1 MTSWLDRQGWLDGAA
16 DALQP
21 AVKAVFGAPGGAR
34 GTPRSPAERSPAK
47 ITRPARRDVKNFLHG
62 TWLGHPLHPVLTDI
76 PLGAWTATLLLDA
89 LGDRRGRWGVAR
101 AADASLAL
109 GLAGALGSAVTGLTD
124 WSETDGRP
132 RRVGVA
138 HAALNVGATLL
149 FGGSLLCRGRGSR
162 GTGRGLAMAGYLA
175 ALAAAYLG
183 GELVY
188 HEQIGVD
195 HSSGRELPQKFTPV
209 LDESELGEGELKR
222 VLYKETP
229 LLLVRRGGR
238 IYSLAE
244 TCAHLGGP
252 LAQGKLEGDTVV
264 CPWHAS
270 RFSLQSGEVVDG
282 PSAFPQPCLQAR
294 TRNGKIEVRTARD

>member
-1 MTSWLDRQGWLDGAA
+1 MDLRGLTSWLDRESWLDGAA
-16 DALQP
+16 NLLQP
-21 AVKAVFGAPGGAR
+21 AVKGIFDALG
-34 GTPRSPAERSPAK
+34 
-47 ITRPARRDVKNFLHG
+47 PARRDVKNFLHG
-62 TWLGHPLHPVLTDI
+62 TWLGHPLHPVMTDI

-89 LGDRRGRWGVAR
+89 IGDRRGQSGVAR

-109 GLAGALGSAVTGLTD
+109 GLAGAVGSAVTGLTD
-124 WSETDGRP
+124 WSETDARP
-132 RRVGVA
+132 RRAGMA
-138 HAALNVGATLL
+138 HAALNVSATLL
-149 FGGSLLCRGRGSR
+149 FAGSLLCRGRGSR
-162 GTGRGLAMAGYLA
+162 AAGRGLAITGYLA

-195 HSSGRELPQKFTPV
+195 HSSGRELPEKFTPV
-209 LDESELGEGELKR
+209 LDESELPEGKLKR
-222 VLYKETP
+222 VLYKKTP

-238 IYSLAE
+238 LACLAE

-252 LAQGKLEGDTVV
+252 LAEGKLEGDTVV

-270 RFSLQSGEVVDG
+270 RFSLRSGEVIDG

-294 TRNGKIEVRTARD
+294 TRDGKIEVRIARR